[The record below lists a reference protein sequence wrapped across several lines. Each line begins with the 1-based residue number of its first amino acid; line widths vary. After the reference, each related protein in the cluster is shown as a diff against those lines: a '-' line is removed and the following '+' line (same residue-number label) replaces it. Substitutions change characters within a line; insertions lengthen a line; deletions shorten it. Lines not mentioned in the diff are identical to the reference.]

1 MSTVI
6 TVDKDG
12 CVPLWYFAH
21 ILNTDKVEYYKIK
34 AEKNGTLIIKFYDK
48 NKRII
53 KPYKDAK

>member
-1 MSTVI
+1 MSTII

-12 CVPLWYFAH
+12 CVPLWYFAD

-48 NKRII
+48 NKRLI
-53 KPYKDAK
+53 KPYKV